1 VETAAQQDRISG
13 LEEMLL
19 QANQDYYNGT
29 PSVPDEV
36 YDAWRDELRDLAPD
50 SKVLKD
56 IGAPPNS
63 EWAKVRHEHT
73 MGSLGKVNTAEE
85 LEKWASGVR
94 QTSEELL
101 LITEKLDGIS
111 ISLRYEQ
118 GKLVLGSTR
127 GDGTIGE
134 DITAN
139 VRRMKSVPATV
150 PVKDKLT
157 VRGEIVLLKADF
169 DQHFQD
175 MANTRNAASG
185 TAKRTSGK
193 RVEHL
198 SVLTYQIIEGV
209 EVKTEKD
216 QLLKLEELGF
226 KTPHWTLVSTTRDVN
241 SVWQKYEDTLR
252 DALPYEID
260 GLVVRFND
268 LTRQLALGD
277 VHGRPNGAVAYK
289 FTPPARETQLLD
301 ILWQVGGTGRITPVA
316 VFEPVNLVGAEVTRA
331 SLYNHAY
338 ITQLGVDIGARILV
352 VRANDVIPRVTRVVT
367 STGTVAKS
375 PQACPSCGT
384 ATSQDGLY
392 LVCRNLA
399 ECPAQTVGRLK
410 AWVRELRI
418 LEWGESLLVKLSE
431 AGLVRNVADLYR
443 LKKETLANLDRMAD
457 KSAENVL
464 KTLWAAN
471 PVPLENLLGGL
482 SIPLCATSIIKLV
495 IDAGHDTLEKIQAL
509 THPQL
514 LAIAGLGPKRAD
526 AIFEGL
532 RKNQHLL
539 ADLLANGVTIKTRT
553 VGNLTGKS
561 VCFTGSSV
569 RKRAVLETMV
579 ADAGGTVKGTVGKG
593 LTYLVLADPNST
605 TSKAVAARK
614 HGTTCLSEE
623 DFVSM
628 CGGT

>member
-1 VETAAQQDRISG
+1 MEAPAQQDRITG

-36 YDAWRDELRDLAPD
+36 YDAWRDELQDLAPD

-73 MGSLGKVNTAEE
+73 MGSLGKVNTVEE
-85 LEKWASGVR
+85 LEKWAVGVGLAP
-94 QTSEELL
+94 EELL
-101 LITEKLDGIS
+101 LITDKLDGIS
-111 ISLRYEQ
+111 ISLKYEQ

-139 VRRMKSVPATV
+139 VRRMKNVPATV
-150 PVKDKLT
+150 PVKDNLT
-157 VRGEIVLLKADF
+157 VRGEIVLLKTDF
-169 DQHFQD
+169 EQNFKD

-198 SVLTYQIIEGV
+198 SVLTYQIVEGV
-209 EVKTEKD
+209 ELKTEEE
-216 QLLKLEELGF
+216 QLLEIEKLGF
-226 KTPHWTLVSTTRDVN
+226 KTPSWSLAATMKDVN
-241 SVWQKYEDTLR
+241 SVWQRYEDGTR
-252 DALPYEID
+252 EALPYEID

-268 LTRQLALGD
+268 LTRQISLGH

-289 FTPPARETQLLD
+289 FTPPARLSVLNG
-301 ILWQVGGTGRITPVA
+301 IVWQVGGTGRITPVA
-316 VFEPVNLVGAEVTRA
+316 VFDPVNLVGAEVTRA

-338 ITQLGVDIGARILV
+338 IQQLKVDIGATILV
-352 VRANDVIPRVTRVVT
+352 VRANDVIPRVTEVVH
-367 STGTVAKS
+367 STGTVAKA
-375 PQACPSCGT
+375 PHKCPSCG
-384 ATSQDGLY
+384 APTSQDGLY
-392 LVCRNLA
+392 LVCRNLS

-410 AWVRELRI
+410 AWIRELRI

-443 LKKETLANLDRMAD
+443 LNKEALANLDRMAD
-457 KSAENVL
+457 KSAENAL
-464 KTLWAAN
+464 KTLWAVN

-482 SIPLCATSIIKLV
+482 SIPLCATSVIKLV
-495 IDAGHDTLEKIQAL
+495 IDAGYDTLEKIQTM

-514 LAIAGLGPKRAD
+514 MAIPGLGPKRVD
-526 AIFEGL
+526 AIIEGL
-532 RKNQHLL
+532 FKNKQLIV
-539 ADLLANGVTIKTRT
+539 DLLANGVTIKTRA
-553 VGNLTGKS
+553 VGSLTGKS
-561 VCFTGSSV
+561 VCFTGASV
-569 RKRAVLETMV
+569 RKRAVLETM
-579 ADAGGTVKGTVGKG
+579 AANAGGTVKGNVGKG

-614 HGTTCLSEE
+614 QGTTCLSEE